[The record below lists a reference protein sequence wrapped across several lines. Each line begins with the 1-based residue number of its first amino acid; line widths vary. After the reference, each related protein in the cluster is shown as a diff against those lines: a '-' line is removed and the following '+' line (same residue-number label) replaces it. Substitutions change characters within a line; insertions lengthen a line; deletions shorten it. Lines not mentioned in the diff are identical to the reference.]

1 MLYADYLGV
10 TSVATKVSKPNKDI
24 SMRIKELRK
33 KQGWSQ
39 RMMAEFIGIELARYQ
54 KWEQRGRVPPEFLPI
69 FSKLTNTSIEFILT
83 GKRRR

>member
-1 MLYADYLGV
+1 VLYADYLEAP
-10 TSVATKVSKPNKDI
+10 SVATKVSQPNEDV
-24 SMRIKELRK
+24 SMRIKALRK

-39 RMMAEFIGIELARYQ
+39 RMMAELIGIELARYQ